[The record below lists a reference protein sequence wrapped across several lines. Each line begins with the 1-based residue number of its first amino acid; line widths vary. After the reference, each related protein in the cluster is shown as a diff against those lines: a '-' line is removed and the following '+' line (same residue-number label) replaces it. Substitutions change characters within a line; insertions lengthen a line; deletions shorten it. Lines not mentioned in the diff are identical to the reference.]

1 MKESKIALL
10 ALVQTE
16 SFPEMGDSIGGI
28 LTIRNQSGLRRVR
41 TRIVEREDSYE
52 FRYPILLP
60 SKHYIVNC
68 LVRDYHLKYS
78 HAGTQALTVIM
89 REEFWIIGARRT
101 IRSVVKNYV
110 RCKRYTAKP
119 PTAGSIQLP
128 LDRVRD
134 VFAFEVTGIEIY
146 AIRLFSGIKL
156 RLG

>member
-1 MKESKIALL
+1 
-10 ALVQTE
+10 
-16 SFPEMGDSIGGI
+16 MGDSIGGI
-28 LTIRNQSGLRRVR
+28 LTIRDQSGLRRVR

-101 IRSVVKNYV
+101 IRSIVKNCV
-110 RCKRYTAKP
+110 RCKRFAAKP
-119 PTAGSIQLP
+119 PTTGSIQLP

-134 VFAFEVTGIEIY
+134 AFAFEVTGIDLCGPLI
-146 AIRLFSGIKL
+146 L
-156 RLG
+156 RNKTKTWI